1 MTDHIDQLRDDVNAL
16 CRKGGIL
23 DRLEAMLDAPAAHL
37 GPDGGHRKISGSPA
51 PWNTEAANPLLDVA
65 AWARQTEQDLRYALS
80 GFLRDDRGGSNQN
93 SGEALRAILRLAEA
107 ADEPTQRRIR
117 RELSG
122 LVQRGLEALG
132 EAERWVP
139 VPALPRTLPPACPF
153 CGTYTLRMARQ
164 RGLVRCISPGCV
176 DGEGNTP
183 VAVMQVGEFS
193 GESSLVWRDGSSMVF
208 VMDDAEQQEIA
219 S

>member
-1 MTDHIDQLRDDVNAL
+1 MTDHIDQLRADVQDLTRRN
-16 CRKGGIL
+16 GIL
-23 DRLEAMLDAPAAHL
+23 DRLEAMLDASARHT
-37 GPDGGHRKISGSPA
+37 GPDGGHRKVSGSPA
-51 PWNTEAANPLLDVA
+51 PWNSEAANPLTDTA

-80 GFLRDDRGGSNQN
+80 GFLRPDRGGSNGN
-93 SGEALRAILRLAEA
+93 TGEALRAILRLAEA

-117 RELSG
+117 RELST
-122 LVQRGLEALG
+122 LTQRALEALG
-132 EAERWVP
+132 EADRWVP
-139 VPALPRTLPPACPF
+139 LPVLPKCLPPSCPY

-183 VAVMQVGEFS
+183 VAVMQIGEFS
-193 GESSLVWRDGSSMVF
+193 GESSLVWRDGSAMIF
-208 VMDDAEQQEIA
+208 TMDDEPEGIA